1 MERKLAAIFSTDVK
15 DFSRL
20 MGEDEVA
27 TIRTLSA
34 YRERMATLIEQH
46 RGRVVDSPGDN
57 LLAEFASVV
66 EAVECAVAIQREL
79 RIRNAALPLHRR
91 MEFRIG
97 INLGDVIVEGERIYG
112 DGVNIAARLEGLA
125 EAGGLCVSG
134 TVYDQIKTKLALG
147 YEDLGMQA
155 VKNIAE
161 PVRVYR
167 VQLEPGAA
175 VSTVRREEG
184 ILPPA
189 TSWSFGPFRLDPPRG
204 GLWRGEVLLPLPP
217 KPLAVLVSLVRHAG
231 QVVSKEAL
239 LEAVW
244 PETAVVEGV
253 LKTCLAQIRQ
263 ALGDRARA
271 PQYIATVH
279 RRGYR
284 FVAPVE
290 HFQRPER
297 LSQPLIPALPADF
310 APLQTLDGRTHNLP
324 APSTSCI
331 GRECDVAAVC
341 GLLRRPDVRL
351 LTLTGPGGIGK
362 TRLGLQVAAELLED
376 FASGVFFVPLAPIS
390 DPALVL
396 STVAQTLGIREKA
409 GQGLR
414 ESLQDHLRDKQT
426 LLLLDNFEHV
436 VSGAPV
442 VAAFL
447 ATCPQLKVLVTSRVV
462 LHLSGEHECP
472 VPPLALPDATHLPS
486 VEALSHY
493 AAVALF
499 IQRACA
505 VKPDFRVDTSNAPAL
520 AEICRRLDGLPLAI
534 ELAAARSK
542 IFPPQ
547 ALLARLGYPFELLRG
562 GARDAPTRHQTLR
575 QAIAWSYN
583 LLEAGEPALFRRL
596 AVFVGGC
603 TLEAAEAVCHVAE
616 NASTGAEQRLEVVD
630 GMASLVDKSLLQQ
643 EALHGEPRFRMLET
657 IRAYGLEC
665 LTASGEAQ
673 ATWRAYA
680 AYFLGLVEMA
690 EPELSGPHQAAWL
703 DRLET
708 EHNNLRDALRWA
720 DEHDETALGLRLA
733 GALCQFWLV
742 RGYLREGQEHLARFL
757 RRVGTSPWTTA
768 RAKACTGA
776 GHLAHNLGDYA
787 TAHTWFEES
796 LAIWRELGDQQGIAT
811 ALNNLGWMAWRQGD
825 YTAARALSEE
835 GLAIWR
841 ELGDQQG
848 IATALN
854 NLGWT
859 AHHQGDYATARALH
873 QESLILRRALG
884 HTGGI
889 AFALTNLA
897 WAMHQQGDHG
907 PATALL
913 EEALTLF
920 KVVGMKQLY
929 AFASSILGDIAHAQS
944 DDRRAI
950 ALVEE
955 SLALFRD
962 VGDKWGIAFA
972 LGILGTMVLAQ
983 GDTGWAM
990 MLLEES
996 LTLRRELGDKYGMIE
1011 CLEGLAGSAVAQGQL
1026 EQATRLLGAAAAL
1039 RQATGVGLSPRA
1051 HARSER
1057 HLSVVQSGLDEA
1069 VFAAAWTTGQATTLE
1084 QLLTCGHQGIVPASV
1099 PHDMELS

>member
-1 MERKLAAIFSTDVK
+1 
-15 DFSRL
+15 
-20 MGEDEVA
+20 
-27 TIRTLSA
+27 
-34 YRERMATLIEQH
+34 
-46 RGRVVDSPGDN
+46 
-57 LLAEFASVV
+57 
-66 EAVECAVAIQREL
+66 
-79 RIRNAALPLHRR
+79 
-91 MEFRIG
+91 
-97 INLGDVIVEGERIYG
+97 
-112 DGVNIAARLEGLA
+112 
-125 EAGGLCVSG
+125 
-134 TVYDQIKTKLALG
+134 
-147 YEDLGMQA
+147 MQV

-167 VQLEPGAA
+167 VQLESEAAGAA
-175 VSTVRREEG
+175 VRREEG
-184 ILPPA
+184 TIPPA
-189 TSWSFGPFRLDPPRG
+189 PAWSFGSFRLDPTRG
-204 GLWRGEVLLPLPP
+204 GLWRGEALLPLPP
-217 KPLAVLVSLVRHAG
+217 KPLAVLVYLVRHAG

-239 LEAVW
+239 LEAIW
-244 PETAVVEGV
+244 PDTMVVEGV

-263 ALGDRARA
+263 ALGESARA
-271 PQYIATVH
+271 PRYIATVH

-284 FVAPVE
+284 FVAPVQDVQ
-290 HFQRPER
+290 HPTR
-297 LSQPLIPALPADF
+297 LSQPLIRDLPAAC
-310 APLQTLDGRTHNLP
+310 APLHPLDGRPHNLP
-324 APSTSCI
+324 APSTSLI
-331 GRECDVAAVC
+331 GRGSDVAAVC

-362 TRLGLQVAAELLED
+362 TRLGLQAAAELRGD

-390 DPALVL
+390 AGALVL
-396 STVAQTLGIREKA
+396 ATIAQILGIREKT

-414 ESLQDHLRDKQT
+414 ESLQDYLQDTQT

-436 VSGAPV
+436 VSAAPV
-442 VAAFL
+442 VAALL
-447 ATCPQLKVLVTSRVV
+447 AACPQLKVLVTSRVV
-462 LHLSGEHECP
+462 LHLSGEHEFS
-472 VPPLALPDATHLPS
+472 VPPLALPEATPLPS
-486 VEALSHY
+486 VEALTHY

-505 VKPDFRVDTSNAPAL
+505 VRPDFRVDTANTTVL
-520 AEICRRLDGLPLAI
+520 VEICRRLDGLPLAI

-583 LLEAGEPALFRRL
+583 LLEADEQVLLRRL

-603 TLEAAEAVCHVAE
+603 TLEAAEAVCHAAD
-616 NASTGAEQRLEVVD
+616 NASGAEPRLEVVD

-665 LTASGEAQ
+665 LTASAEAPT
-673 ATWRAYA
+673 TWRAAA

-690 EPELSGPHQAAWL
+690 EPELSGPQQAAWL
-703 DRLET
+703 NRLEI
-708 EHNNLRDALRWA
+708 EHNNLREALRWA
-720 DEHDETALGLRLA
+720 DAHDATDLGLRLA

-757 RRVGTSPWTTA
+757 RRTGPSTWTTA
-768 RAKACTGA
+768 RAKASTGA

-787 TAHTWFEES
+787 TAHTRFEES
-796 LAIWRELGDQQGIAT
+796 LAIWRALGDKLGIAT
-811 ALNNLGWMAWRQGD
+811 ALNNLGWMAWRQGE
-825 YTAARALSEE
+825 YTVARALSEE

-841 ELGDQQG
+841 ALGDKLG

-859 AHHQGDYATARALH
+859 AHHQGDYALARAFH
-873 QESLILRRALG
+873 QESLMLRRALG

-897 WAMHQQGDHG
+897 WVMDQQGDHG

-913 EEALTLF
+913 EEARALF
-920 KVVGMKQLY
+920 KAVGMKQLY

-944 DDRRAI
+944 DDRQAI

-972 LGILGTMVLAQ
+972 LGILGTMVHAQ
-983 GDTGWAM
+983 GDTGRAIA
-990 MLLEES
+990 LVEES
-996 LTLRRELGDKYGMIE
+996 LTLRRELGDKYGIIE
-1011 CLEGLAGSAVAQGQL
+1011 CLEGLAGSVVAQGRL
-1026 EQATRLLGAAAAL
+1026 EQAVRLLGAAAAL
-1039 RQATGVGLSPRA
+1039 RTATGAVLSPRA

-1057 HLSVVQSGLDEA
+1057 LLSVLRAGLDEA

-1084 QLLTCGHQGIVPASV
+1084 QLLTYGHQGIVPASV
-1099 PHDMELS
+1099 PHDMKLS